1 MVVPRDARHHARAG
15 IGARDHHAM
24 TRPPL
29 AVEQHRVGF
38 ESRRPD
44 VVEVH
49 ARDRLP
55 QRFGLRLDVVIVVQ
69 ARRDLIRRGNGE
81 RVVLEGAPD
90 PRRVIVV
97 EFPTMADVV
106 RFHASPEYT
115 VLRRMREA
123 AATAQIIAIDGF
135 ATDGWEAAVAAS
147 GKLSV

>member
-1 MVVPRDARHHARAG
+1 MPAYLIAQIEITDPERYREYTLHTPRVIAA
-15 IGARDHHAM
+15 
-24 TRPPL
+24 
-29 AVEQHRVGF
+29 
-38 ESRRPD
+38 
-44 VVEVH
+44 
-49 ARDRLP
+49 
-55 QRFGLRLDVVIVVQ
+55 FGGRVIV
-69 ARRDLIRRGNGE
+69 RNGE